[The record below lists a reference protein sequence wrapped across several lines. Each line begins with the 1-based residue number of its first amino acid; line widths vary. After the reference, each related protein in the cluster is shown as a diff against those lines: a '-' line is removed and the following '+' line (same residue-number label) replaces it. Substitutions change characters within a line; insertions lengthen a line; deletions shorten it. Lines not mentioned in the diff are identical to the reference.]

1 MIKPE
6 YSKTDP
12 RVDSI
17 WQPVLKISFKFRKHS
32 GTDAITTV
40 EKFNFKCQLKMLFN
54 KLGNGMQWKLPR
66 ALIYLQRS

>member
-40 EKFNFKCQLKMLFN
+40 EKFNFKSVN
-54 KLGNGMQWKLPR
+54 WKCYT
-66 ALIYLQRS
+66 IN